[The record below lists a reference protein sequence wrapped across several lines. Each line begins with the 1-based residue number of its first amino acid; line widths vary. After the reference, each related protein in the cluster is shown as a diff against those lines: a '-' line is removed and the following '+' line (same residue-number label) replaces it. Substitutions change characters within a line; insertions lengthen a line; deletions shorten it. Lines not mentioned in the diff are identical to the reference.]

1 MYIGLVDSWK
11 TFEVAGQNRF
21 ASAANAEADA
31 SNRLEKMVAQG
42 AAFWK
47 NFLREKRL
55 FLHVSPL
62 MFWFMFNLFPY
73 VTWTRMCSSNLQVH
87 AQHTLAFLPWP

>member
-1 MYIGLVDSWK
+1 MLWMYIGLVDSWK

-31 SNRLEKMVAQG
+31 SNRLEKMVYNVQG

-47 NFLREKRL
+47 NVLREKRL
-55 FLHVSPL
+55 FLH
-62 MFWFMFNLFPY
+62 
-73 VTWTRMCSSNLQVH
+73 
-87 AQHTLAFLPWP
+87 